1 MLTSWSFRKKLIFI
15 WLTVQII
22 ITVTTAFLL
31 VKLTTDS
38 METDIVYQA
47 EQIKPVLSSAVVTPL
62 IQRDYASVIAILK
75 ELVTSDNIQEIII
88 EDRNGNLIARE
99 PPESNQKN
107 KPSISPLVVDFLIQA
122 DGVSLGKATLTISR
136 NRLVETRHN
145 FLLFSALIVIV
156 TLLIF
161 YLLALVLSRYVT
173 RPISELAAIA
183 ENISKGNFIFPE
195 LAKRKDEIGLLQHA
209 FKSMSNEIAK
219 QINGL
224 SLLNAELE
232 TRVRDRTKSLQVA
245 RDELVQK
252 VEQLMLVGAVVD
264 NSYFSISIADLRS
277 PDTPLIYVNP
287 AFTKITGFSAGEV
300 LGTTS
305 RVFQDG
311 ITDSEAMKQIHFT
324 LENKLACTV
333 EFLDR
338 RRDGE
343 DFWNRLSVFPVL
355 IEENEPRYYV
365 IFEEDISALKKVSAE
380 RETLLQEAQENQRLQ
395 SLGILVAGL
404 AHEINNPLGIAI
416 TATTHVSQAAATV
429 RKNASNLTGSALTDF
444 LEDEEIAFQLIF
456 DNLKR
461 ASDLVRGFKD
471 VARDRSLDEKKEINL
486 KVYLQSI
493 EQSLTPVLKKSKC
506 TLSLEVDPS
515 ISLHVNSGSLG
526 QLLTNLVLNST
537 IHAFDGLK
545 DRQLKIS
552 GSQTLQHIFLK
563 VSDNGNGISENVLP
577 NLFTPF
583 YTTSRRK
590 GGTGLGLY
598 ISRQIATEVLNGSL
612 SVENLPEKGCEFT
625 LKLPRY

>member
-15 WLTVQII
+15 WLTVQVI
-22 ITVTTAFLL
+22 ITVTTALLL

-38 METDIVYQA
+38 METDIVYQS

-99 PPESNQKN
+99 PPEANQKN

-122 DGVSLGKATLTISR
+122 DGVNLGKATLTISR

-145 FLLFSALIVIV
+145 FLLYSALIVIV

-173 RPISELAAIA
+173 RPISELATIA
-183 ENISKGNFIFPE
+183 ENISKGNFIFPA

-232 TRVRDRTKSLQVA
+232 TRVSDRTKSLQFA

-264 NSYFSISIADLRS
+264 NSYFSISIADLRL
-277 PDTPLIYVNP
+277 PGTPLIYVNP

-311 ITDSEAMKQIHFT
+311 ITDSEAMTQIRFT

-338 RRDGE
+338 HRNGE
-343 DFWNRLSVFPVL
+343 DFWNRLSVFPV
-355 IEENEPRYYV
+355 IMEDNEPRYYV
-365 IFEEDISALKKVSAE
+365 IFEEDISALKTVSAE

-404 AHEINNPLGIAI
+404 AHEINNPIGIAI
-416 TATTHVSQAAATV
+416 TATTHVSQTAATV

-461 ASDLVRGFKD
+461 ASDLIRGFKD

-493 EQSLTPVLKKSKC
+493 EQSLTPVLKKAKC
-506 TLSLEVDPS
+506 TLSLEVDPR

-563 VSDNGNGISENVLP
+563 VSDNGNGIAENVLP

-612 SVENLPEKGCEFT
+612 SVENLPETGCEFT
-625 LKLPRY
+625 LRLPRP

>member
-22 ITVTTAFLL
+22 ITVTTALLL

-38 METDIVYQA
+38 METDIIYQS
-47 EQIKPVLSSAVVTPL
+47 EQIKPVLSSAIITPL

-75 ELVTSDNIQEIII
+75 ELVTSDNIQDIII
-88 EDRNGNLIARE
+88 RDRNGNLIARE
-99 PPESNQKN
+99 PPEYNQKN
-107 KPSISPLVVDFLIQA
+107 NPSISPLVVDFSIQA
-122 DGVSLGKATLTISR
+122 EGVKLGNATITISR
-136 NRLVETRHN
+136 DRLVETRFN
-145 FLLFSALIVIV
+145 FLLYSALIVIV
-156 TLLIF
+156 TLFIF

-183 ENISKGNFIFPE
+183 ENISKGNFAFPE

-232 TRVRDRTKSLQVA
+232 TRVRDRTKSLQIA

-264 NSYFSISIADLRS
+264 NSYFSISIADLRL
-277 PDTPLIYVNP
+277 PGTPLIYVNP
-287 AFTKITGFSAGEV
+287 AFTKITGFGAGEV
-300 LGTTS
+300 LGTTA

-311 ITDSEAMKQIHFT
+311 ITDAEAMTQIHFT

-338 RRDGE
+338 RRTGE
-343 DFWNRLSVFPVL
+343 DFWNRLSIFPVV

-365 IFEEDISALKKVSAE
+365 IFEEDISALKMVSAE

-395 SLGILVAGL
+395 SLGVLVAGL
-404 AHEINNPLGIAI
+404 AHEINNPIGIAI
-416 TATTHVSQAAATV
+416 TATTHVSQSAATV

-461 ASDLVRGFKD
+461 ASDLIRGFKD

-493 EQSLTPVLKKSKC
+493 EQSLTPVLKKAKC

-552 GSQTLQHIFLK
+552 GSQTPEHIFLK
-563 VSDNGNGISENVLP
+563 VSDNGNGIAETVLP

-598 ISRQIATEVLNGSL
+598 ISRQIATEVLHGSL

-625 LKLPRY
+625 LRLPKH

>member
-15 WLTVQII
+15 WLTVQVI

-38 METDIVYQA
+38 MEADIVYQS
-47 EQIKPVLSSAVVTPL
+47 EQIKPVLRSAVVTPL

-75 ELVTSDNIQEIII
+75 ELVTSDNIHEIII
-88 EDRNGNLIARE
+88 QDRNGNLIARE
-99 PPESNQKN
+99 PPEANQKN
-107 KPSISPLVVDFLIQA
+107 KPIISPLVVDFLIQA
-122 DGVSLGKATLTISR
+122 DGVNLGKATLTISR
-136 NRLVETRHN
+136 DRLVETRFN
-145 FLLFSALIVIV
+145 FLLYSALIVIV
-156 TLLIF
+156 TLFIF

-232 TRVRDRTKSLQVA
+232 TRVSDRTKSLQFA

-264 NSYFSISIADLRS
+264 NSYFSISIADLRL
-277 PDTPLIYVNP
+277 PGTPLIYVNP

-311 ITDSEAMKQIHFT
+311 ITDSEAMKQIRFT

-338 RRDGE
+338 HRNGE
-343 DFWNRLSVFPVL
+343 DFWNRLSIFPVI

-365 IFEEDISALKKVSAE
+365 IFEEDISALKTVSAE

-395 SLGILVAGL
+395 SLGVLVAGL
-404 AHEINNPLGIAI
+404 AHEINNPIGIAI
-416 TATTHVSQAAATV
+416 TATTHVSQTAATV

-461 ASDLVRGFKD
+461 ASDLIRGFKD

-493 EQSLTPVLKKSKC
+493 EQSLTPVLKKAKC

-563 VSDNGNGISENVLP
+563 VSDNGNGVAENVLP

-625 LKLPRY
+625 LKLPRH

>member
-22 ITVTTAFLL
+22 TTVTTAFLL

-38 METDIVYQA
+38 MEADIVYQS
-47 EQIKPVLSSAVVTPL
+47 EQIKPVLSSAVITPL
-62 IQRDYASVIAILK
+62 IQHDYASVIAILK
-75 ELVTSDNIQEIII
+75 ELVNSDNIQEIII
-88 EDRNGNLIARE
+88 LDRNGQLIARE
-99 PPESNQKN
+99 TPKANKKN
-107 KPSISPLVVDFLIQA
+107 NPSMSPLVVDFPIQA
-122 DGVSLGKATLTISR
+122 DGVNLGKATLTISR
-136 NRLVETRHN
+136 DRLVETRHS
-145 FLLFSALIVIV
+145 FLLYSALIVIV
-156 TLLIF
+156 TLFIF

-173 RPISELAAIA
+173 RPLSELAAIA

-219 QINGL
+219 RINGL
-224 SLLNAELE
+224 SLLNADLE
-232 TRVRDRTKSLQVA
+232 TRVRDRTQSLQLA

-252 VEQLMLVGAVVD
+252 VEELMLVGAVVD
-264 NSYFSISIADLRS
+264 NSYFSISIADLRL
-277 PDTPLIYVNP
+277 PGTPLIYVNP

-311 ITDSEAMKQIHFT
+311 ITDPEVMKKIHFT

-338 RRDGE
+338 HRNGE
-343 DFWNRLSVFPVL
+343 AFWNRLSIFPVI

-365 IFEEDISALKKVSAE
+365 VFEEDISALKKVSAE

-395 SLGILVAGL
+395 SLGVLVAGL
-404 AHEINNPLGIAI
+404 AHEINNPIGIAI
-416 TATTHVSQAAATV
+416 TATTHVSQTAATV

-461 ASDLVRGFKD
+461 ASDLIRGFKD

-493 EQSLTPVLKKSKC
+493 EQSLTPVLKKVKC
-506 TLSLEVDPS
+506 TLRLEVDPS

-537 IHAFDGLK
+537 IHAFDGIK

-552 GSQTLQHIFLK
+552 GSQTQQYIFLK
-563 VSDNGNGISENVLP
+563 ITDNGNGISDSVLP

-583 YTTSRRK
+583 YTTSRAK

-612 SVENLPEKGCEFT
+612 NVENLPEKGCEFT
-625 LKLPRY
+625 LRLPRH

>member
-99 PPESNQKN
+99 PPEANQKN

>member
-22 ITVTTAFLL
+22 ITVTTALLL

-38 METDIVYQA
+38 METDIVYQS
-47 EQIKPVLSSAVVTPL
+47 EQIKPVLSSAIITPL

-75 ELVTSDNIQEIII
+75 ELVTSDNVQDIII
-88 EDRNGNLIARE
+88 EDRNGKLIARE

-107 KPSISPLVVDFLIQA
+107 NPSISPLVVDFSIQA
-122 DGVSLGKATLTISR
+122 EGVKLGNATITISR
-136 NRLVETRHN
+136 DRLVETRFN
-145 FLLFSALIVIV
+145 FLLYSALIVIV
-156 TLLIF
+156 TLFIF

-232 TRVRDRTKSLQVA
+232 TRVSDRTKSLQVA

-264 NSYFSISIADLRS
+264 NSYFSISIADLRL
-277 PDTPLIYVNP
+277 PGTPLIYVNP
-287 AFTKITGFSAGEV
+287 AFTKITGFRAEEV
-300 LGTTS
+300 IGKTS
-305 RVFQDG
+305 RVFQNEM
-311 ITDSEAMKQIHFT
+311 TDSEMMRQIHFT

-333 EFLDR
+333 EFLDQR
-338 RRDGE
+338 RNGE
-343 DFWNRLSVFPVL
+343 NFWNRLSIFPVI
-355 IEENEPRYYV
+355 IEQNEPRYYV

-395 SLGILVAGL
+395 SLGVLVAGL
-404 AHEINNPLGIAI
+404 AHEINNPIGIAI
-416 TATTHVSQAAATV
+416 TATTHVSQTAATV

-461 ASDLVRGFKD
+461 ASDLIRGFKD

-493 EQSLTPVLKKSKC
+493 EQSLTPVLKKAKC

-515 ISLHVNSGSLG
+515 ITLLVNSGSLG

-545 DRQLKIS
+545 DRHLKIS

-563 VSDNGNGISENVLP
+563 MSDNGNGIAENVLP

-583 YTTSRRK
+583 YTTSRSK

-598 ISRQIATEVLNGSL
+598 ISRQIATEVLQGSL

-625 LKLPRY
+625 LKLPRH

>member
-15 WLTVQII
+15 WLTVQVI

-38 METDIVYQA
+38 MEADIVYQS
-47 EQIKPVLSSAVVTPL
+47 EQIKPVLRSAVVTPL

-75 ELVTSDNIQEIII
+75 ELVTSDNIHEIII
-88 EDRNGNLIARE
+88 QDRNGNLIARE
-99 PPESNQKN
+99 PPEANQKN
-107 KPSISPLVVDFLIQA
+107 KPIISPLVVDFLIQA
-122 DGVSLGKATLTISR
+122 DGVNLGKATLTISR
-136 NRLVETRHN
+136 DRLVETRFN
-145 FLLFSALIVIV
+145 FLLYSALIVIV
-156 TLLIF
+156 TLFIF

-232 TRVRDRTKSLQVA
+232 TRVSDRTKSLQFA

-264 NSYFSISIADLRS
+264 NSYFSISIADLRL
-277 PDTPLIYVNP
+277 PGTPLIYVNP

-311 ITDSEAMKQIHFT
+311 ITDSEAMKQIRFT

-338 RRDGE
+338 HRNGE
-343 DFWNRLSVFPVL
+343 DFWNRLSIFPVI

-395 SLGILVAGL
+395 SLGVLVAGL
-404 AHEINNPLGIAI
+404 AHEINNPIGIAI
-416 TATTHVSQAAATV
+416 TATTHVSQTAATV

-461 ASDLVRGFKD
+461 ASDLIRGFKD

-493 EQSLTPVLKKSKC
+493 EQSLTPVLKKAKC

-563 VSDNGNGISENVLP
+563 VSDNGNGVAENVLP

-625 LKLPRY
+625 LKLPRH

>member
-38 METDIVYQA
+38 METDIVYQS
-47 EQIKPVLSSAVVTPL
+47 EQIKPVLSSAVITPL

-75 ELVTSDNIQEIII
+75 ELVTSDNIQDIII
-88 EDRNGNLIARE
+88 RDRNGNLIARE

-107 KPSISPLVVDFLIQA
+107 KPSISPLVVDFSIQTE
-122 DGVSLGKATLTISR
+122 GVKLGNATITISR
-136 NRLVETRHN
+136 DRLVETRFN
-145 FLLFSALIVIV
+145 FLLYSALIVIV
-156 TLLIF
+156 TLFIF

-232 TRVRDRTKSLQVA
+232 TRVNERTKSLQFA

-264 NSYFSISIADLRS
+264 NSYFSISIADLRL
-277 PDTPLIYVNP
+277 PGTPLIYVNP

-305 RVFQDG
+305 RVFQNG

-338 RRDGE
+338 HRNGE
-343 DFWNRLSVFPVL
+343 DFWNRLSIFPVV
-355 IEENEPRYYV
+355 IEENDPRYYV

-395 SLGILVAGL
+395 SLGVLVAGL
-404 AHEINNPLGIAI
+404 AHEINNPIGIAI
-416 TATTHVSQAAATV
+416 TATTHVSQTAATV

-461 ASDLVRGFKD
+461 ASDLIRGFKD

-493 EQSLTPVLKKSKC
+493 EQSLTPVLKKAKC

-545 DRQLKIS
+545 DRQLQIS
-552 GSQTLQHIFLK
+552 GSQTPQHIFLK
-563 VSDNGNGISENVLP
+563 VSDNGNGISETVLP

-583 YTTSRRK
+583 YTTGRRK

-612 SVENLPEKGCEFT
+612 NVENLPEKGCEFT
-625 LKLPRY
+625 LRLPRY

>member
-38 METDIVYQA
+38 METDIVYQS
-47 EQIKPVLSSAVVTPL
+47 EQIKPVLSSAIITPL

-75 ELVTSDNIQEIII
+75 ELVTSDNIQDIII
-88 EDRNGNLIARE
+88 RDRNGNLIARE
-99 PPESNQKN
+99 PPEPNQRN
-107 KPSISPLVVDFLIQA
+107 KLSISPLVVDFSIQA
-122 DGVSLGKATLTISR
+122 EGVKLGNATITISR
-136 NRLVETRHN
+136 DRLVETRFN
-145 FLLFSALIVIV
+145 FLLYSALIVIV
-156 TLLIF
+156 TLFIF

-183 ENISKGNFIFPE
+183 ENISRGNFIFPE

-232 TRVRDRTKSLQVA
+232 TRVSERTKSLQFA

-264 NSYFSISIADLRS
+264 NSYFSISIADLRL
-277 PDTPLIYVNP
+277 PGTPLIYVNP
-287 AFTKITGFSAGEV
+287 AFTKITGLSAGEV

-305 RVFQDG
+305 RVFQEG
-311 ITDSEAMKQIHFT
+311 ITDSEAMTQIRFT

-338 RRDGE
+338 HRNGE
-343 DFWNRLSVFPVL
+343 DFWNRLSIFPVI

-395 SLGILVAGL
+395 SLGVLVAGL
-404 AHEINNPLGIAI
+404 AHEINNPIGIAI
-416 TATTHVSQAAATV
+416 TATTHVSQTAATV
-429 RKNASNLTGSALTDF
+429 RKNASKLTGSALTDF

-461 ASDLVRGFKD
+461 ASDLIRGFKD

-493 EQSLTPVLKKSKC
+493 EQSLTPVLKKAKC

-563 VSDNGNGISENVLP
+563 VSDNGNGIAENVLP

-598 ISRQIATEVLNGSL
+598 ISRQIATEVLHGSL
-612 SVENLPEKGCEFT
+612 SVDNLPEKGCEFT
-625 LKLPRY
+625 LRLPRH

>member
-1 MLTSWSFRKKLIFI
+1 MLTSLSFRKKLIVI

-22 ITVTTAFLL
+22 TTVTTAFLL
-31 VKLTTDS
+31 VKHSTDS
-38 METDIVYQA
+38 MEADIVYQS

-75 ELVTSDNIQEIII
+75 ELVTSDNIQDIII
-88 EDRNGNLIARE
+88 RDRNGNLIARE
-99 PPESNQKN
+99 PPEENQKN
-107 KPSISPLVVDFLIQA
+107 KPSISPLVVDFLIQT
-122 DGVSLGKATLTISR
+122 DGVSLGTATLTISR
-136 NRLVETRHN
+136 DRLVETRFN
-145 FLLFSALIVIV
+145 FLLYSALIVIV

-183 ENISKGNFIFPE
+183 ENISKGDFIFPE

-232 TRVRDRTKSLQVA
+232 ARVRDRTKTLQFA

-264 NSYFSISIADLRS
+264 NSYFSISIVDLRL
-277 PDTPLIYVNP
+277 PGTPLIYVNP

-311 ITDSEAMKQIHFT
+311 ITDSEAMTQIRFT

-338 RRDGE
+338 HRNGE
-343 DFWNRLSVFPVL
+343 DFWNRLSVFPVI

-365 IFEEDISALKKVSAE
+365 IFEEDISALKTVSAE

-395 SLGILVAGL
+395 SLGVLVAGL
-404 AHEINNPLGIAI
+404 AHEINNPIGIAI
-416 TATTHVSQAAATV
+416 TATTHVSQTAATV

-461 ASDLVRGFKD
+461 ASDLIRGFKD
-471 VARDRSLDEKKEINL
+471 IARDRSLDEKKEINL

-493 EQSLTPVLKKSKC
+493 EQSLTPVLKKAKC

-526 QLLTNLVLNST
+526 QLLTNLVLNAT

-552 GSQTLQHIFLK
+552 GNQTLQHIFLK
-563 VSDNGNGISENVLP
+563 VSDNGSGIAENVLP

-625 LKLPRY
+625 LKLPKH

>member
-38 METDIVYQA
+38 MEADIVYQS
-47 EQIKPVLSSAVVTPL
+47 EQIKPVLSSAVITPL

-88 EDRNGNLIARE
+88 RDRNGNLIARE
-99 PPESNQKN
+99 PSKSNQKN
-107 KPSISPLVVDFLIQA
+107 KPSISPLVVDFSIRTE
-122 DGVSLGKATLTISR
+122 GVKLGNATITISR
-136 NRLVETRHN
+136 DRLVETRFN
-145 FLLFSALIVIV
+145 FLLYSALIVII
-156 TLLIF
+156 TLFIF

-232 TRVRDRTKSLQVA
+232 TRVNERTKSLQFA

-264 NSYFSISIADLRS
+264 NSYFSISIADLRLTG
-277 PDTPLIYVNP
+277 TPLIYVNP

-305 RVFQDG
+305 RVFQNG

-338 RRDGE
+338 HRNGE
-343 DFWNRLSVFPVL
+343 DFWNRLSIFPVV
-355 IEENEPRYYV
+355 IEENDPRYYV

-380 RETLLQEAQENQRLQ
+380 RETLLEEAQENQRLQ
-395 SLGILVAGL
+395 SLGVLVAGL
-404 AHEINNPLGIAI
+404 AHEINNPIGIAI
-416 TATTHVSQAAATV
+416 TATTHVSQTAATV

-461 ASDLVRGFKD
+461 ASDLIRGFKD

-493 EQSLTPVLKKSKC
+493 EQSLTPVLKKAKC

-552 GSQTLQHIFLK
+552 GGQTPEHIYLK
-563 VSDNGNGISENVLP
+563 VSDNGNGIAETVLP

-598 ISRQIATEVLNGSL
+598 ISRQIATEVLHGSL

-625 LKLPRY
+625 LRLPRY

>member
-15 WLTVQII
+15 WLTVQVI
-22 ITVTTAFLL
+22 ITVTTALLL

-38 METDIVYQA
+38 MEADIIYQS

-88 EDRNGNLIARE
+88 ADRNGNLIARE
-99 PPESNQKN
+99 PPEANQKN

-122 DGVSLGKATLTISR
+122 DGASLGKATLTISR

-145 FLLFSALIVIV
+145 FLLYSALIVIV

-173 RPISELAAIA
+173 RPISELATIA

-232 TRVRDRTKSLQVA
+232 TRVSDRTKSLQFA

-264 NSYFSISIADLRS
+264 NSYFSISIVDLRL

-287 AFTKITGFSAGEV
+287 AFTTITGFSAGEV
-300 LGTTS
+300 LGTTA
-305 RVFQDG
+305 RVFRDE
-311 ITDSEAMKQIHFT
+311 ITDAEAMTQIHFT

-333 EFLDR
+333 EFVDR

-343 DFWNRLSVFPVL
+343 DFWNRLSIFPVI
-355 IEENEPRYYV
+355 IEDNEPRYYV
-365 IFEEDISALKKVSAE
+365 IFEEDISALKTVSAE

-404 AHEINNPLGIAI
+404 AHEINNPIGIAI
-416 TATTHVSQAAATV
+416 TATTHVSQTAATV

-471 VARDRSLDEKKEINL
+471 VAQDRSLDEKKEINL

-493 EQSLTPVLKKSKC
+493 EQSLTPVLKKAKC

-545 DRQLKIS
+545 DRKLKIS

-563 VSDNGNGISENVLP
+563 VSDNGNGIAENVLP

-612 SVENLPEKGCEFT
+612 SVENLPENGCEFT
-625 LKLPRY
+625 LKLPKY

>member
-1 MLTSWSFRKKLIFI
+1 
-15 WLTVQII
+15 
-22 ITVTTAFLL
+22 
-31 VKLTTDS
+31 
-38 METDIVYQA
+38 MEADIVYQS

-75 ELVTSDNIQEIII
+75 ELVTSDNIQDIII
-88 EDRNGNLIARE
+88 ADRNGNLIARE
-99 PPESNQKN
+99 PPEANQKN

-145 FLLFSALIVIV
+145 FLLYSALIVIV

-173 RPISELAAIA
+173 RPISELATIA

-195 LAKRKDEIGLLQHA
+195 LVKRKDEIGLLQHA

-232 TRVRDRTKSLQVA
+232 TRVSDRTKSLQFA

-264 NSYFSISIADLRS
+264 NSYFSISIVDLRL
-277 PDTPLIYVNP
+277 PGTPLIYVNP
-287 AFTKITGFSAGEV
+287 AFTTITGFSAGEV

-311 ITDSEAMKQIHFT
+311 ITDSEAMTQIQFT
-324 LENKLACTV
+324 LENKSACTV

-338 RRDGE
+338 HRNGE
-343 DFWNRLSVFPVL
+343 DFWNRLSIFPVV

-395 SLGILVAGL
+395 SLGVLVAGL

-416 TATTHVSQAAATV
+416 TATTHVSQTAATV
-429 RKNASNLTGSALTDF
+429 RKNVSNLTGSALTDF

-471 VARDRSLDEKKEINL
+471 VAQDRSLDEKKEINL

-493 EQSLTPVLKKSKC
+493 EQSLTLILKKAKC

-545 DRQLKIS
+545 DRQVKIS
-552 GSQTLQHIFLK
+552 GSQTPEHIFLK
-563 VSDNGNGISENVLP
+563 VSDNGIGIPETVLP
-577 NLFTPF
+577 HLFTPF

-625 LKLPRY
+625 LKLPKH

>member
-1 MLTSWSFRKKLIFI
+1 MLTSLSFRKKLIVI

-31 VKLTTDS
+31 IKHTTDS
-38 METDIVYQA
+38 MEADIVYQS

-75 ELVTSDNIQEIII
+75 ELVTSDNIQDIII
-88 EDRNGNLIARE
+88 RDRNGNLIARE
-99 PPESNQKN
+99 PPEANQKK

-122 DGVSLGKATLTISR
+122 DGVSLGKATITISR
-136 NRLVETRHN
+136 DRLVETRFN
-145 FLLFSALIVIV
+145 FLLYSALIVIV

-161 YLLALVLSRYVT
+161 YLLALVLSGYVT

-232 TRVRDRTKSLQVA
+232 TRVSDRTKSLQFA

-264 NSYFSISIADLRS
+264 NSYFSISIADLRL
-277 PDTPLIYVNP
+277 PGTPLIYVNP

-311 ITDSEAMKQIHFT
+311 ITDSEAMTQIRFT

-338 RRDGE
+338 HRNGE
-343 DFWNRLSVFPVL
+343 DFWNRLSIFPVI
-355 IEENEPRYYV
+355 IEENDPRYYV
-365 IFEEDISALKKVSAE
+365 IFEEDISALKTVSAE

-395 SLGILVAGL
+395 SLGVLVAGL
-404 AHEINNPLGIAI
+404 AHEINNPIGIAI
-416 TATTHVSQAAATV
+416 TATTHVSQTAATV

-461 ASDLVRGFKD
+461 ASDLIRGFKD

-493 EQSLTPVLKKSKC
+493 EQSLTLILKKAKC

-515 ISLHVNSGSLG
+515 ISLNVNSGSLG

-537 IHAFDGLK
+537 THAFDGLK

-563 VSDNGNGISENVLP
+563 VSDNGNGIAENVLP

-625 LKLPRY
+625 LKLPRH

>member
-1 MLTSWSFRKKLIFI
+1 
-15 WLTVQII
+15 
-22 ITVTTAFLL
+22 
-31 VKLTTDS
+31 
-38 METDIVYQA
+38 MEADIVYQS
-47 EQIKPVLSSAVVTPL
+47 EQIKPVLNSAVVTPL

-75 ELVTSDNIQEIII
+75 ELVTSDNIQDIII
-88 EDRNGNLIARE
+88 RDRNGNLIARE
-99 PPESNQKN
+99 PPEANQKK

-122 DGVSLGKATLTISR
+122 DGVSLGKATITISR
-136 NRLVETRHN
+136 DRLVETRFN
-145 FLLFSALIVIV
+145 FLLYSALIVIV

-161 YLLALVLSRYVT
+161 YLLALVLSGYVT

-232 TRVRDRTKSLQVA
+232 TRVSDRTKSLQFA

-264 NSYFSISIADLRS
+264 NSYFSISIADLRL
-277 PDTPLIYVNP
+277 PGTPLIYVNP

-311 ITDSEAMKQIHFT
+311 ITDSEAMTQIRFT

-338 RRDGE
+338 HRNGE
-343 DFWNRLSVFPVL
+343 DFWNRLSIFPVI

-365 IFEEDISALKKVSAE
+365 IFEEDISALKTVSAE

-395 SLGILVAGL
+395 SLGVLVAGL
-404 AHEINNPLGIAI
+404 AHEINNPIGIAI
-416 TATTHVSQAAATV
+416 TATTHVSQTAAMV
-429 RKNASNLTGSALTDF
+429 RKNASKLTGSALTDF

-461 ASDLVRGFKD
+461 ASDLIRGFKD

-493 EQSLTPVLKKSKC
+493 EQSLTPVLKKAKC

-552 GSQTLQHIFLK
+552 GSQTLKHIFLK
-563 VSDNGNGISENVLP
+563 VSDNGNGIAENVLP

-625 LKLPRY
+625 LKLPKH

>member
-1 MLTSWSFRKKLIFI
+1 MLTSLSFRKKLIFI

-22 ITVTTAFLL
+22 VTVTTAFLL

-38 METDIVYQA
+38 MEADIVYQS
-47 EQIKPVLSSAVVTPL
+47 EQIKPVLSSAVITPL

-75 ELVTSDNIQEIII
+75 ELVTSDNVQEIII
-88 EDRNGNLIARE
+88 RDRNGHLITRE

-122 DGVSLGKATLTISR
+122 DGVNLGKATVTISR
-136 NRLVETRHN
+136 DRLVKTRFN
-145 FLLFSALIVIV
+145 FLLYSALIVIA
-156 TLLIF
+156 TLFVF

-195 LAKRKDEIGLLQHA
+195 LAKRQDEIGLLQLA

-232 TRVRDRTKSLQVA
+232 TRVSDRTKSLQFA
-245 RDELVQK
+245 TDELVQK

-264 NSYFSISIADLRS
+264 NSYFSISIADLRL
-277 PDTPLIYVNP
+277 PGTPLIYVNP
-287 AFTKITGFSAGEV
+287 AFTRITGFSAGEV

-311 ITDSEAMKQIHFT
+311 ITDPEAMTQIRFT
-324 LENKLACTV
+324 LENKLACTI

-338 RRDGE
+338 HRNGE
-343 DFWNRLSVFPVL
+343 DFWNRLSIFPVV

-395 SLGILVAGL
+395 SLGVLVAGL
-404 AHEINNPLGIAI
+404 AHEINNPIGIAI
-416 TATTHVSQAAATV
+416 TATTHVSQTAATV

-461 ASDLVRGFKD
+461 ASDLIRGFKD

-493 EQSLTPVLKKSKC
+493 EQSLTPVLKKAKC

-537 IHAFDGLK
+537 IHAFEGLK
-545 DRQLKIS
+545 DRQLIIS
-552 GSQTLQHIFLK
+552 GSQTQQHIFLK
-563 VSDNGNGISENVLP
+563 ISDNGNGISESVLP

-583 YTTSRRK
+583 YTTSRAK

-612 SVENLPEKGCEFT
+612 NVENLPEKGCEFT
-625 LKLPRY
+625 LRLPRY

>member
-22 ITVTTAFLL
+22 VTVTTAFLL

-38 METDIVYQA
+38 METDIVYQS

-75 ELVTSDNIQEIII
+75 ELVTSGNIQEIII
-88 EDRNGNLIARE
+88 RDRNGNLIARE
-99 PPESNQKN
+99 PPEANQKN
-107 KPSISPLVVDFLIQA
+107 KLNISPLVVDFLIQA
-122 DGVSLGKATLTISR
+122 DGVNLGKATLTISR
-136 NRLVETRHN
+136 DRLVETRFN
-145 FLLFSALIVIV
+145 FLLYSALIVIV
-156 TLLIF
+156 TLFIF

-195 LAKRKDEIGLLQHA
+195 LVKRNDEIGLLQHA

-232 TRVRDRTKSLQVA
+232 TRVSERTKSLQFA

-264 NSYFSISIADLRS
+264 NSYFSISIADLRL
-277 PDTPLIYVNP
+277 PGTPLIYVNP
-287 AFTKITGFSAGEV
+287 AFTRITGFSAGEV

-311 ITDSEAMKQIHFT
+311 ITDPEAMKQIHFT

-338 RRDGE
+338 HRNGE
-343 DFWNRLSVFPVL
+343 DFWNRLSIFPVI

-404 AHEINNPLGIAI
+404 AHEINNPIGIAI
-416 TATTHVSQAAATV
+416 TATTHVSQTAATV

-461 ASDLVRGFKD
+461 ASDLIRGFKD

-493 EQSLTPVLKKSKC
+493 EQSLTPVLKKAKC
-506 TLSLEVDPS
+506 ALSLEVDPS

-552 GSQTLQHIFLK
+552 GSQTQQYVFLK
-563 VSDNGNGISENVLP
+563 ITDNGNGISASVLP

-583 YTTSRRK
+583 YTTSRAK

-625 LKLPRY
+625 LRLPRH

>member
-22 ITVTTAFLL
+22 VTVTTAFLL

-38 METDIVYQA
+38 METDIIYQS
-47 EQIKPVLSSAVVTPL
+47 EQIKPVLSSAVTTPL

-75 ELVTSDNIQEIII
+75 ELVTADNIQEIII
-88 EDRNGNLIARE
+88 QDRNGHLIARE
-99 PPESNQKN
+99 PPESKKKN
-107 KPSISPLVVDFLIQA
+107 NPSISPLVVDFLIQA
-122 DGVSLGKATLTISR
+122 DGVNLGKATITISR
-136 NRLVETRHN
+136 DRLVETRHN
-145 FLLFSALIVIV
+145 FLLYSALIVIV
-156 TLLIF
+156 TLFIF

-173 RPISELAAIA
+173 RPISELATIA
-183 ENISKGNFIFPE
+183 ENISQGNFIFPE

-232 TRVRDRTKSLQVA
+232 TRVSERTKSLQFA

-264 NSYFSISIADLRS
+264 NSYFSISIADLRL
-277 PDTPLIYVNP
+277 PGTPLIYVNP
-287 AFTKITGFSAGEV
+287 AFTTITGFSAGEV

-311 ITDSEAMKQIHFT
+311 ITDSEAMKQIRFT
-324 LENKLACTV
+324 LENKLACAV

-338 RRDGE
+338 HRNGE
-343 DFWNRLSVFPVL
+343 DFWNRLSIFPVI

-365 IFEEDISALKKVSAE
+365 IFEEDISALKKVSSE

-395 SLGILVAGL
+395 SLGVLVAGL
-404 AHEINNPLGIAI
+404 AHEINNPIGIAI
-416 TATTHVSQAAATV
+416 TATTHVSQTAATI

-493 EQSLTPVLKKSKC
+493 EQSLTPVLKKAKC
-506 TLSLEVDPS
+506 TLSLQVDPS
-515 ISLHVNSGSLG
+515 ISLHVNTGSLG

-537 IHAFDGLK
+537 IHAFEGLK

-552 GSQTLQHIFLK
+552 GSQTQQHIFLK
-563 VSDNGNGISENVLP
+563 ISDNGNGISESVLP

-583 YTTSRRK
+583 YTTSRAK

-612 SVENLPEKGCEFT
+612 NVENLPEQGCEFT
-625 LKLPRY
+625 LRLPRY

>member
-1 MLTSWSFRKKLIFI
+1 
-15 WLTVQII
+15 
-22 ITVTTAFLL
+22 
-31 VKLTTDS
+31 
-38 METDIVYQA
+38 
-47 EQIKPVLSSAVVTPL
+47 VTPL

-75 ELVTSDNIQEIII
+75 ELVTSDNIHEIII
-88 EDRNGNLIARE
+88 QDRNGNLIARE
-99 PPESNQKN
+99 PPEANQKN
-107 KPSISPLVVDFLIQA
+107 KPIISPLVVDFLIQA
-122 DGVSLGKATLTISR
+122 DGVNLGKATLTISR
-136 NRLVETRHN
+136 DRLVETRFN
-145 FLLFSALIVIV
+145 FLLYSALIVIV
-156 TLLIF
+156 TLFIF

-232 TRVRDRTKSLQVA
+232 TRVSDRTKSLQFA

-264 NSYFSISIADLRS
+264 NSYFSISIADLRL
-277 PDTPLIYVNP
+277 PGTPLIYVNP

-311 ITDSEAMKQIHFT
+311 ITDSEAMKQIRFT

-338 RRDGE
+338 HRNGE
-343 DFWNRLSVFPVL
+343 DFWNRLSIFPVI

-395 SLGILVAGL
+395 SLGVLVAGL
-404 AHEINNPLGIAI
+404 AHEINNPIGIAI
-416 TATTHVSQAAATV
+416 TATTHVSQTAATV

-461 ASDLVRGFKD
+461 ASDLIRGFKD

-493 EQSLTPVLKKSKC
+493 EQSLTPVLKKAKC

-563 VSDNGNGISENVLP
+563 VSDNGNGVAENVLP

-625 LKLPRY
+625 LKLPRH

>member
-99 PPESNQKN
+99 PPEANQKN

-625 LKLPRY
+625 LRLPRH

>member
-22 ITVTTAFLL
+22 VTVTTAFLL

-38 METDIVYQA
+38 METDIVYQS
-47 EQIKPVLSSAVVTPL
+47 EQIKPVLRSAVVTPL

-75 ELVTSDNIQEIII
+75 ELVTSGNIQEIII
-88 EDRNGNLIARE
+88 RDRNGNLIARE
-99 PPESNQKN
+99 PPEANQKN
-107 KPSISPLVVDFLIQA
+107 KLNISPLVVDFLIQA
-122 DGVSLGKATLTISR
+122 DGVNLGKATLTISR
-136 NRLVETRHN
+136 DRLVETRFN
-145 FLLFSALIVIV
+145 FLLYSALIVIG
-156 TLLIF
+156 TLFVF

-173 RPISELAAIA
+173 RPISELATIA

-232 TRVRDRTKSLQVA
+232 TRVGDRTKSLQVT
-245 RDELVQK
+245 RDELIQK
-252 VEQLMLVGAVVD
+252 VEELMLVGAVVD
-264 NSYFSISIADLRS
+264 NSYFSISIADLRL
-277 PDTPLIYVNP
+277 PGTPLIYVNP
-287 AFTKITGFSAGEV
+287 AFTTITGFSAGEV

-311 ITDSEAMKQIHFT
+311 ITDAEAMTQIRFT

-338 RRDGE
+338 HRNGE
-343 DFWNRLSVFPVL
+343 DFWNRLSIFPVV

-404 AHEINNPLGIAI
+404 AHEINNPIGIAI
-416 TATTHVSQAAATV
+416 TATTHVSQTAATV

-471 VARDRSLDEKKEINL
+471 VAQDRSLDEKKEINL

-493 EQSLTPVLKKSKC
+493 EQSLTPVLKKAKC
-506 TLSLEVDPS
+506 TLSLEVDQS

-526 QLLTNLVLNST
+526 QLLTNLVLNAT
-537 IHAFDGLK
+537 IHAFDGIK

-552 GSQTLQHIFLK
+552 GSQTQQYIFLK
-563 VSDNGNGISENVLP
+563 ITDNGNGISESVLP

-583 YTTSRRK
+583 YTTSRAK

-612 SVENLPEKGCEFT
+612 NVENLPEKGCEFT
-625 LKLPRY
+625 LRLPRH

>member
-1 MLTSWSFRKKLIFI
+1 
-15 WLTVQII
+15 
-22 ITVTTAFLL
+22 
-31 VKLTTDS
+31 
-38 METDIVYQA
+38 MEADIVYQS

-75 ELVTSDNIQEIII
+75 ELVTSDNIQDIII
-88 EDRNGNLIARE
+88 RDRNGNLIARE
-99 PPESNQKN
+99 PPEANQKK

-122 DGVSLGKATLTISR
+122 DGVSLGKATITISR
-136 NRLVETRHN
+136 DRLVETRFN
-145 FLLFSALIVIV
+145 FLLYSALIVIV

-161 YLLALVLSRYVT
+161 YLLALVLSGYVT

-232 TRVRDRTKSLQVA
+232 TRVSDRTKSLQFA
-245 RDELVQK
+245 KDELVQK

-264 NSYFSISIADLRS
+264 NSYFSISIADLRL
-277 PDTPLIYVNP
+277 PGTPLIYVNP

-311 ITDSEAMKQIHFT
+311 ITDSEAMTQIRFT

-338 RRDGE
+338 RRTGE
-343 DFWNRLSVFPVL
+343 DFWNRLSIFPVV

-365 IFEEDISALKKVSAE
+365 IFEEDISALKMVSAE

-395 SLGILVAGL
+395 SLGVLVAGL
-404 AHEINNPLGIAI
+404 AHEINNPIGIAI
-416 TATTHVSQAAATV
+416 TATTHVSQSAATV

-461 ASDLVRGFKD
+461 ASDLIRGFKD

-493 EQSLTPVLKKSKC
+493 EQSLTPVLKKAKC

-552 GSQTLQHIFLK
+552 GGQTPEHIYLK
-563 VSDNGNGISENVLP
+563 VSDNGNGIAETVLP

-598 ISRQIATEVLNGSL
+598 ISRQIATEVLHGSL

-625 LKLPRY
+625 LRLPKH

>member
-15 WLTVQII
+15 WLTVQVI
-22 ITVTTAFLL
+22 ITVTTALLL

-38 METDIVYQA
+38 METDIVYQS

-99 PPESNQKN
+99 PPEANKKN

-122 DGVSLGKATLTISR
+122 DGVSLGKATITISR
-136 NRLVETRHN
+136 DRLVETRHN
-145 FLLFSALIVIV
+145 FLLYSALIVIA
-156 TLLIF
+156 TLFIF

-173 RPISELAAIA
+173 RPISELATIA

-232 TRVRDRTKSLQVA
+232 TRVRDRTKSLQFA

-287 AFTKITGFSAGEV
+287 AFTTITGFSAGEV
-300 LGTTS
+300 LGTKS

-333 EFLDR
+333 EYLDR

-343 DFWNRLSVFPVL
+343 DFWNRLSVFPVI
-355 IEENEPRYYV
+355 IEDDEPRYYV
-365 IFEEDISALKKVSAE
+365 IFEEDISALKKVSSE

-416 TATTHVSQAAATV
+416 TATTHVSQTAATV

-493 EQSLTPVLKKSKC
+493 EQSLTPLLKKAKC

-515 ISLHVNSGSLG
+515 ISLYVNSGSLG

-552 GSQTLQHIFLK
+552 GSKTPQHIFLK
-563 VSDNGNGISENVLP
+563 ISDNGNGIAENVLP

-625 LKLPRY
+625 LRLPRH